1 MDTLF
6 TLADYETEARRRLS
20 PPVWDFIDGGQ
31 GDERSMRANRE
42 AFERATLTPRVL
54 TGTTEPDAT
63 TVLLGRRWP
72 APIAIAPT
80 AFQTMVH
87 PEGELATA
95 RAAAA
100 RGVPYIVS
108 TMASTPFADIA
119 AAGGPLWLQLYIFA
133 DRGVTRH
140 VVAQAETAG
149 MTALVLT
156 VDTPRMARRLRDLR
170 RSFRLPPGVQA
181 ANLPVDDVASPLA
194 HSRRAFAPAL
204 SWSDV
209 EWLRSVTRLPVLL
222 KGVAAAE
229 DAELAVRHGAAG
241 VIVSNHGGRQFSAAP
256 ATLDL
261 LGPVA
266 DQVGEAVPVLLD
278 GGVRSGTDVLVAL
291 DRGADAVLVGRPVL
305 HGLATDGEKGVGGV
319 LDLLKEELVEAML
332 MAGVP
337 LVGRSVAQK
346 DRPAGTVHVSD
357 LHGSLRDPVLE
368 TMTFLNEVTSR
379 YPDAVSFG
387 PGRPYEATFELD
399 DVRRHLTRYLD
410 DRRTQG
416 ADETALRREIF
427 QYGDTAGQIREYVAR
442 MLREDEDVDVSPESI
457 VITVG
462 CQEAMLLVLRALH
475 ADLRD
480 VLLVPSTCYVGISGA
495 ARILDI
501 PIVGV
506 PEGPDGLTATAV
518 AAAVRAQRAAGRR
531 PRACYV
537 VPDHSNPS
545 GRTIPRA
552 QRQQLLDM
560 AAEHGI
566 LLLEDSPYR
575 LLGGTDPLPSL
586 KSMDRHRTVI
596 QLGSYAKSIFPG
608 ARIGYVVADQ
618 EVVDDKGHRWP
629 LTAEL
634 AKIKSMVT
642 VNTPPL
648 SQAVV
653 AGALLAAGRL
663 SEANKPAAAH
673 YDAMRRIMLDRL
685 AHHFPP
691 ADRETHG
698 VSWTDPGGGFFL
710 VVRLPFV
717 ASEQA
722 LTRSARDHGVIWVP
736 LSYFQPEGGESPH
749 IRLSFSCL
757 SEEDIVTGVDRL
769 ARFVSA
775 ETSGAQLPAERPTD
789 RHA

>member
-1 MDTLF
+1 MSALF
-6 TLADYETEARRRLS
+6 TLADYEAEARRRLS
-20 PPVWDFIDGGQ
+20 PPVWDFIEGGQ
-31 GDERSMRANRE
+31 GDERSLRANRE
-42 AFERATLTPRVL
+42 AFDRATLTPRVL
-54 TGTTEPDAT
+54 TGTAEPDPT
-63 TVLLGRRWP
+63 TVLLGHRWP
-72 APIAIAPT
+72 APIAVAPT
-80 AFQTMVH
+80 AFQTMAH

-100 RGVPYIVS
+100 RGVPYVVS
-108 TMASTPFADIA
+108 TMASVPFADIA
-119 AAGGPLWLQLYIFA
+119 AVGGPLWLQLYAFA

-140 VVAQAETAG
+140 VVAAAEAAG

-170 RSFRLPPGVQA
+170 RSFQLPPGVRA
-181 ANLPVDDVASPLA
+181 VNLPDDEVTSPLA
-194 HSRRAFAPAL
+194 HSQRAFAPAL

-266 DQVGEAVPVLLD
+266 DRVDGAVPVLLD

-305 HGLATDGEKGVGGV
+305 HGLAVDGEKGVGHV
-319 LDLLKEELVEAML
+319 LDLLTEELGEAML

-337 LVGRSVAQK
+337 RLRRSV
-346 DRPAGTVHVSD
+346 DRVHRPVGTVHVAD
-357 LHGSLRDPVLE
+357 LHGSLRDPVLD

-379 YPDAVSFG
+379 YPAAVSFG
-387 PGRPYEATFELD
+387 PGRPYEADFDLD
-399 DVRRHLTRYLD
+399 NVQRHLTRYLD
-410 DRRTQG
+410 DRRARG
-416 ADETALRREIF
+416 AGETELRREIF
-427 QYGDTAGQIREYVAR
+427 QYGDTAGQIRDHVAR
-442 MLREDEDVDVSPESI
+442 MLRVDEDVDVSPESI
-457 VITVG
+457 VVTVG
-462 CQEAMLLVLRALH
+462 AQEAMLLVLRALH
-475 ADLRD
+475 ADARD
-480 VLLVPSTCYVGISGA
+480 VLLVPSPCYVGISGA

-501 PIVGV
+501 PIVPV
-506 PEGPDGLTATAV
+506 PEGPDGLTGAAV
-518 AAAVRAQRAAGRR
+518 AAAVREQRAAGRR

-545 GRTIPRA
+545 GRTIPTA
-552 QRQQLLDM
+552 HRQELLDV

-575 LLGGTDPLPSL
+575 LLGGADPLPSL
-586 KSMDRHRTVI
+586 KSMDRRRTVI
-596 QLGSYAKSIFPG
+596 QLGSYAKSVFPG

-618 EVVDDKGHRWP
+618 EVLDDSGRRWP
-629 LTAEL
+629 LAAEL
-634 AKIKSMVT
+634 VKIKSMVT
-642 VNTPPL
+642 VNTSPL

-663 SEANKPAAAH
+663 SEANRPAAAH
-673 YDAMRRIMLDRL
+673 YGRMRQVMLDRL

-691 ADRETHG
+691 AERDVHG

-710 VVRLPFV
+710 VVRLPFL
-717 ASEQA
+717 AGEEA

-736 LSYFQPEGGESPH
+736 LSYFQPEGGDSHH

-757 SEEDIVTGVDRL
+757 SEEGIVEGVDRL
-769 ARFVSA
+769 ARFVAA
-775 ETSGAQLPAERPTD
+775 ETGCAKLPGERPTGGPT
-789 RHA
+789 